1 MDIATVIGLV
11 AAWALIIIS
20 IAISGGFA
28 GFLNIPSLLI
38 VVGGTLAALLIAF
51 SLQDFL
57 AGLKAIVKA
66 FKPNIPPFE
75 EEVAYIV
82 SIAQKARKDGILS
95 LENELPEYY
104 SHDSFLGNAIK
115 MVVDGADAETLEKV
129 LEAMLENEEKKWKL
143 EISFWDQFAALA
155 PAYGMIGTLI
165 GLIQMLKNLNDP
177 STLGPAMA
185 VALITTLY
193 GALMANAIGGPIANK
208 LKIYAEKALLVKQLY
223 AEGLMMILKGENPRV
238 IEQKL
243 AMLAGIQL
251 TEQE

>member
-104 SHDSFLGNAIK
+104 SHDPFLGNAIK

>member
-1 MDIATVIGLV
+1 MDIATLIGLV
-11 AAWALIIIS
+11 AAWVLIIIS

-38 VVGGTLAALLIAF
+38 VVGGTFAALLIAF
-51 SLQDFL
+51 SLPDFIS
-57 AGLKAIVKA
+57 GLKAFGKA
-66 FKPNIPPFE
+66 FKPGIPPFE

-82 SIAQKARKDGILS
+82 NIAQKARKDGILS

-104 SHDSFLGNAIK
+104 AHDPFLGNAIK
-115 MVVDGADAETLEKV
+115 MIVDGADAETLEKV
-129 LEAMLENEEKKWKL
+129 LDAMMENEEKRWKL
-143 EISFWDQFAALA
+143 DVAFWEQFAALA

-193 GALMANAIGGPIANK
+193 GALMANTFGGPIAHK
-208 LKIYAEKALLVKQLY
+208 LKVYAERALLVKQLY
-223 AEGLMMILKGENPRV
+223 AEGLLMILKGENPRV

-243 AMLAGIQL
+243 AMLAGVEL
-251 TEQE
+251 AEQE

>member
-1 MDIATVIGLV
+1 MDIATLIGLIS
-11 AAWALIIIS
+11 AWVLIIIS

-51 SLQDFL
+51 SLQDFI
-57 AGLKAIVKA
+57 AGLKAFVKA

-82 SIAQKARKDGILS
+82 IIAQKARKDGILS
-95 LENELPEYY
+95 LENELPEYFT
-104 SHDSFLGNAIK
+104 HDPFLGNAIK
-115 MVVDGADAETLEKV
+115 MIVDGADAETLEKV
-129 LEAMLENEEKKWKL
+129 LEAMMENEEKKWKS

-193 GALMANAIGGPIANK
+193 GALMANALGGPIANK
-208 LKIYAEKALLVKQLY
+208 LKTYADRALLVKQVY
-223 AEGLMMILKGENPRV
+223 AEGLLMILKGENPRV

-243 AMLAGIQL
+243 SMLAGIQVS
-251 TEQE
+251 EQE

>member
-57 AGLKAIVKA
+57 AGLKAFVKA

-104 SHDSFLGNAIK
+104 SHDPFLGNAIK

-143 EISFWDQFAALA
+143 EISFWDQFSALA

-193 GALMANAIGGPIANK
+193 GALMANALGGPIANK
-208 LKIYAEKALLVKQLY
+208 LKIYADKALLVKQLY

>member
-1 MDIATVIGLV
+1 MDIATIIGLV
-11 AAWALIIIS
+11 AAWALIAIS

-38 VVGGTLAALLIAF
+38 VVGGTLAALLMAF
-51 SLQDFL
+51 SLPDFI
-57 AGLKAIVKA
+57 AGLKAFMKA
-66 FKPNIPPFE
+66 IKPGIPPFE

-95 LENELPEYY
+95 LENELAEYY
-104 SHDSFLGNAIK
+104 AHDPFLGNAIK
-115 MVVDGADAETLEKV
+115 MVVDGADAETLEKI

-143 EISFWDQFAALA
+143 EVSFWEQFSALA

-193 GALMANAIGGPIANK
+193 GALMANALGGPIANK
-208 LKIYAEKALLVKQLY
+208 LKIYAERALLVKQLY
-223 AEGLMMILKGENPRV
+223 AEGLLMILKGENPRV

-243 AMLAGIQL
+243 ALLAGVQL
-251 TEQE
+251 STE

>member
-1 MDIATVIGLV
+1 MDIATLIGLIS
-11 AAWALIIIS
+11 AWVLIIIS

-51 SLQDFL
+51 SLQDFI
-57 AGLKAIVKA
+57 AGLKAFVKA

-82 SIAQKARKDGILS
+82 TIAQKARKDGILS
-95 LENELPEYY
+95 LENELPEYFA
-104 SHDSFLGNAIK
+104 HDPFLGNAIK
-115 MVVDGADAETLEKV
+115 MIVDGADVETLEKV
-129 LEAMLENEEKKWKL
+129 LDAMMENEEKKWKI

-193 GALMANAIGGPIANK
+193 GALMANALGGPIANK
-208 LKIYAEKALLVKQLY
+208 LKTYADRALLVKQIY
-223 AEGLMMILKGENPRV
+223 AEGLLMILKGENPRV

-243 AMLAGIQL
+243 SMLAGIQVS
-251 TEQE
+251 EQE

>member
-1 MDIATVIGLV
+1 MDIATLIGIV
-11 AAWALIIIS
+11 AAWVLIVVA
-20 IAISGGFA
+20 IATSGGFA
-28 GFLNIPSLLI
+28 GFLNIPSLII

-51 SLQDFL
+51 SLADFI
-57 AGLKAIVKA
+57 AGLKAFMKA
-66 FKPNIPPFE
+66 AKPNIPPFE

-82 SIAQKARKDGILS
+82 NIAQKARKDGILS

-104 SHDSFLGNAIK
+104 AHDPFLGNAIK
-115 MVVDGADAETLEKV
+115 IIVDGADAETLEKV
-129 LEAMLENEEKKWKL
+129 LDAMLANEEEKWKL
-143 EISFWDQFAALA
+143 EINFWDQFAALA

-193 GALMANAIGGPIANK
+193 GALIANAFAGPVANK
-208 LKIYAEKALLVKQLY
+208 LKTYSERFLLVKELY
-223 AEGLMMILKGENPRV
+223 SEGLLMILKGENPRV

-243 AMLAGIQL
+243 SMLAGIQ
-251 TEQE
+251 TVEE

>member
-1 MDIATVIGLV
+1 MDIATVIGFV
-11 AAWALIIIS
+11 AAWALIVIS

-38 VVGGTLAALLIAF
+38 VVGGTLAALLMAY
-51 SLQDFL
+51 SLPDFI
-57 AGLKAIVKA
+57 AGLKAIMKA
-66 FKPNIPPFE
+66 IKPGIPPFE
-75 EEVAYIV
+75 EEVTYIV
-82 SIAQKARKDGILS
+82 TIAQKARKDGILS
-95 LENELPEYY
+95 LENELAEYY
-104 SHDSFLGNAIK
+104 AHDPFLGNAIK
-115 MVVDGADAETLEKV
+115 MVVDGADAETLEKI

-143 EISFWDQFAALA
+143 EVSYWEQFAALA

-193 GALMANAIGGPIANK
+193 GALMANALGGPIANK
-208 LKIYAEKALLVKQLY
+208 LKIYAERALLVKQLY
-223 AEGLMMILKGENPRV
+223 AEGLLMILKGENPRV

-243 AMLAGIQL
+243 ALLAGVQL
-251 TEQE
+251 SAE

>member
-1 MDIATVIGLV
+1 MDIATIIGLV
-11 AAWALIIIS
+11 AAWALIAIS

-38 VVGGTLAALLIAF
+38 VVGGTLAALLMAF
-51 SLQDFL
+51 SLPDFI
-57 AGLKAIVKA
+57 AGLKAFMKA
-66 FKPNIPPFE
+66 IKPGIPPFE

-95 LENELPEYY
+95 LENELAEYY
-104 SHDSFLGNAIK
+104 AHDPFLGNAIK
-115 MVVDGADAETLEKV
+115 MVVDGADAETLEKI
-129 LEAMLENEEKKWKL
+129 LEAMLDNEEKKWKL
-143 EISFWDQFAALA
+143 EVSFWEQFSALA

-193 GALMANAIGGPIANK
+193 GALMANALGGPIANK
-208 LKIYAEKALLVKQLY
+208 LKIYAERALLVKQLY
-223 AEGLMMILKGENPRV
+223 AEGLLMILKGENPRV

-243 AMLAGIQL
+243 ALLAGVQL
-251 TEQE
+251 STE

>member
-1 MDIATVIGLV
+1 MDLATVIGLIAV
-11 AAWALIIIS
+11 WVLIIIS

-38 VVGGTLAALLIAF
+38 VVGGTLGALLVAF
-51 SLQDFL
+51 PLSEFTG
-57 AGLKAIVKA
+57 GLKAFMKSI
-66 FKPNIPPFE
+66 KPQVPPYE

-82 SIAQKARKDGILS
+82 NIAQKARKDGILS
-95 LENELPEYY
+95 LENELPEYFA
-104 SHDSFLGNAIK
+104 HDPFLGNAIK
-115 MVVDGADAETLEKV
+115 MIVDGADAQTLEKV
-129 LEAMLENEEKKWKL
+129 LEAMLANEERTWKNQ
-143 EISFWDQFAALA
+143 ISYWEQFAALA

-193 GALMANAIGGPIANK
+193 GALMANTVGGPVANK
-208 LKIYAEKALLVKQLY
+208 LKLYMEKNMLVKEIY
-223 AEGLMMILKGENPRV
+223 AEGLLMILKGENPRI

-243 AMLAGIQL
+243 SILAGIQKS
-251 TEQE
+251 EE